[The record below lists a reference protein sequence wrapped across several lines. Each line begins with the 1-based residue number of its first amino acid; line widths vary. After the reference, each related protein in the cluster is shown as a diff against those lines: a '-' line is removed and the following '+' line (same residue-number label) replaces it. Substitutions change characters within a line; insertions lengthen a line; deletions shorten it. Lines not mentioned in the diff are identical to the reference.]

1 MNLIKR
7 TPKFVKITASI
18 IVVLLAIV
26 AITFRIG
33 SPATPVDTNNPV
45 GLLDKTVQDTSR
57 NRELNFYAWYPTD
70 ATENVTMHMDN
81 AVFQGFSAILDAP
94 IKGAEDGKYPLIVM
108 SHGSGGNRGN
118 QGWLAPELARQGAIV
133 VAANH
138 PGSTSMDSAASTNI
152 LVWNR
157 PQDITFLIDSV
168 LADPQLAPMIDTDRI
183 AVIGHSLGGYTAFAI
198 GGGELSIDQ
207 FIAYCDEFPA
217 NPDCSFY
224 RKGEVDLTQ
233 VDRSK
238 FEQSYRDERVSAVVV
253 IDPAYAKSF
262 KSESL
267 GDRAA
272 TLLIAPPF
280 DGSVMGN
287 LQVDY
292 LADQIDSGENYV
304 LIDDSFHF
312 TFLPEC
318 KPIGF
323 YLLKMVEEDGEVL
336 CWPEDNRS
344 RAELHAETTNVIVT
358 FLESQAIF
366 SS

>member
-1 MNLIKR
+1 MNFINR
-7 TPKFVKITASI
+7 IPRFVKVI
-18 IVVLLAIV
+18 IGIIATLLAML

-33 SPATPVDTNNPV
+33 SPATPVDTKDPV
-45 GLLDKTVQDTSR
+45 GLLDKTYYDGGR

-70 ATENVTMHMDN
+70 ATENVTMHVDN
-81 AVFQGFSAILDAP
+81 AVFQGFSAIAEAP
-94 IKGAEDGKYPLIVM
+94 MRSGKYPLIVM

-118 QGWLAPELARQGAIV
+118 QGWLATELTRQGAIV
-133 VAANH
+133 VAPNH

-152 LVWNR
+152 LTWNR
-157 PQDITFLIDSV
+157 PQDISFIIDSV
-168 LADPQLAPMIDTDRI
+168 LADPQIAPMIDQERI
-183 AVIGHSLGGYTAFAI
+183 AVIGHSLGGYTSFAI
-198 GGGELSIDQ
+198 GGGELSLDR

-262 KSESL
+262 KPESL
-267 GDRAA
+267 ENRAA

-280 DGSVMGN
+280 DGSAMGN

-292 LADQIDSGENYV
+292 LAEQIDAGSNYV
-304 LIDDSFHF
+304 KIDNSYHF

-318 KPIGF
+318 KPIGY
-323 YLLKMVEEDGEVL
+323 YLLKMVEEDGELL
-336 CWPEDNRS
+336 CWPEENQS

-358 FLESQAIF
+358 FLESQAIL